1 MENIKWVA
9 GWGASISYTAQNHA
23 DYIKDQTFRYVI
35 FPTMNA
41 RALRLHFSNLYGT
54 ESVTVDKVYLAQ
66 RTTGEFVDPA
76 TNAAVTFGGRCSV
89 TLPAGGSV
97 VSDEPPFAVEAGR
110 EFCVSMYFTGP
121 TQLTTGH
128 SNNGPYIKKYFGKGD
143 WADKACVPLEEYGE
157 GGPYVF
163 LHTIDFQTSDDCAA
177 IVAFGD
183 SITAQPWP
191 DCLARKIHSLGLTNR
206 AIIRKGIGGSRV
218 LLEYG
223 YRIKRHW
230 GEAGIKRFERDI
242 LQAGADRV
250 FVLHGI
256 NDLIHPGSSR
266 YSPMSELPGA
276 DELIGQGYKKYI
288 EIARRH
294 GMKIYLATL
303 LPCPRCLAGDGVR
316 EETRCRVNE
325 WIRTTDLIDGVIDFE
340 RAVMDPND
348 PKRIAPEYDSG
359 DQLHPS
365 LAGAARMADSVPLEF
380 VVG

>member
-76 TNAAVTFGGRCSV
+76 TNAAVTFGGKGSV
-89 TLPAGGSV
+89 TLPAGGGV
-97 VSDEPPFAVEAGR
+97 ISDEIPFTVEARR
-110 EFCVSMYFTGP
+110 EFCVSMYISGL
-121 TQLTTGH
+121 TQIATGH
-128 SNNGPYIKKYFGKGD
+128 SNSGPYITKYFGKGD
-143 WADKACVPLEEYGE
+143 WAAEAGVPLEKYGE
-157 GGPYVF
+157 GGPYLY
-163 LHTIDFQTSDDCAA
+163 LHTIDFLTSADCAA

-191 DCLARKIHSLGLTNR
+191 DCLARKLHSLRITNR
-206 AIIRKGIGGSRV
+206 AIIRKGIGGNRI
-218 LLEYG
+218 LREYS
-223 YRIKRHW
+223 YRIKKHW

-242 LQAGADRV
+242 TQAGADRV

-256 NDLIHPGSSR
+256 NDIIHPGSR
-266 YSPMSELPGA
+266 YCSMSELPDA
-276 DELIGQGYKKYI
+276 DEMIERGYKKYI

-316 EETRCRVNE
+316 EMTRCRVNE

-340 RAVMDPND
+340 AAVMDMND

-365 LAGAARMADSVPLEF
+365 LAGAERMADSIPLEF
-380 VVG
+380 VTG